1 MSTPLVIVK
10 AEYWIRVNLA
20 IEYCVKGVLIS
31 TLHNLDNDPSYH
43 GLPTDPKQ
51 FYQEMLKCK
60 NNLKHKLHKVFKADQ
75 WDILCPP
82 NQQET
87 NFKDLDITILVA
99 LIRSVIGLK
108 PKGGWMIQCVQP
120 NDTSKGAFVFL
131 ALKLRNEI
139 KHGTMEDIQD
149 LNTFQN
155 YWQRIRDILIG
166 LHYKNMASFDLLETC
181 PLDKHIDIIM
191 KLINDL
197 EKRVDVL
204 SNEASDNTSDI
215 RNLNKDIQSINILL
229 TKMMNEKADKSE
241 LVNKADKSELVNKA
255 DKNELINKADKSEL
269 VNKADKNELIN
280 KADKSELVNK
290 ADKSELVNKAD
301 KSELVNKA
309 DKSELVNKACLLYTS
324 PSPRDS

>member
-1 MSTPLVIVK
+1 MK
-10 AEYWIRVNLA
+10 D
-20 IEYCVKGVLIS
+20 VLIS
-31 TLHNLDNDPSYH
+31 ILHNPDNDPSYH

-60 NNLKHKLHKVFKADQ
+60 QNTKHSLHKVLKADQ
-75 WDILCPP
+75 WEILCPP

-87 NFKDLDITILVA
+87 NFKDIDITILVA

-108 PKGGWMIQCVQP
+108 PKGGWRIKCLQP

-131 ALKLRNEI
+131 ASNLRNET
-139 KHGTMEDIQD
+139 KHGTMENIQD

-155 YWQRIRDILIG
+155 YWQRIKDILVGI
-166 LHYKNMASFDLLETC
+166 HFKDMTSFDLLETC

-241 LVNKADKSELVNKA
+241 L
-255 DKNELINKADKSEL
+255 INKADKS
-269 VNKADKNELIN
+269 ELIN

-290 ADKSELVNKAD
+290 ADKSDVEGIIFF
-301 KSELVNKA
+301 
-309 DKSELVNKACLLYTS
+309 
-324 PSPRDS
+324 